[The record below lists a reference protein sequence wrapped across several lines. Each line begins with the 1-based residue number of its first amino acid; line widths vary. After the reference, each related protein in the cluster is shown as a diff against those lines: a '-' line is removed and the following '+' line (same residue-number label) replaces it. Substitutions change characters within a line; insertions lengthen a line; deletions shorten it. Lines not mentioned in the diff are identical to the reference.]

1 MEKVRTKRAE
11 RRLHAMYNKAY
22 RTEVV
27 GEAWKRVE
35 AEGRCSAGIDG
46 VTIQRHI
53 VQEYGKG

>member
-1 MEKVRTKRAE
+1 
-11 RRLHAMYNKAY
+11 MYNKAY